1 MSELVLYDDAVA
13 RNFEPFALTRPIC
26 EMRAGAKLLRQRW
39 EHVLK
44 TRASGFVSSAH
55 LTTFEE
61 SGTPPGVPMN
71 GIIRKGSIVANSRF
85 APVLQ
90 PVASGDVWSSSGR
103 AAAVLLPRDFHIKE
117 LKDGRVALE
126 DLAKPD
132 GKRVEVTGV
141 WIDQVWDFLVYLNHQ
156 LMADIEVLAK
166 VAKKAELL
174 SVKGPHSVFVEDG
187 TTIEPHVFFDCSGG
201 AVLIRRG
208 ATILANTRIAGPC
221 VIGVESVVGVDKIS
235 GCSIGDHCKVHG
247 ELSGSIL
254 LGHSNKAHDGFVGNS
269 YLGRWV
275 NLGAG
280 TITSNLKNT
289 YGNVSLWTPLGERD
303 TGMQFLGTL
312 FGDHAKTGIGATLTT
327 GSVIGAGANIFGN
340 VTAPKVVPPFA
351 WGDEPPYS
359 TYQLAK
365 FLDVARRMMSRRH
378 VELTEKLSKVLSAAH
393 AKRWKVKPKTPAKGS
408 K

>member
-1 MSELVLYDDAVA
+1 VSDLVLYDDAVA
-13 RNFEPFALTRPIC
+13 RHFEPFALTRPIG

-55 LTTFEE
+55 LATFEE
-61 SGTPPGVPMN
+61 SGTPPGVAV
-71 GIIRKGSIVANSRF
+71 GGVIRKGTIFANSRF

-90 PVASGDVWSSSGR
+90 PVAAGDVWSSSGR
-103 AAAVLLPRDFHIKE
+103 VAAVLLTRDVTVKE

-126 DLAKPD
+126 EFATTG
-132 GKRVEVTGV
+132 GKRIEVTGV
-141 WIDQVWDFLVYLNHQ
+141 WMDQVWDFLLHLNHQ
-156 LMADIEVLAK
+156 LALDIEVLSKNAR
-166 VAKKAELL
+166 KAELL
-174 SVKGPHSVFVEDG
+174 SVNGPHSVYVEDG
-187 TTIEPHVFFDCSGG
+187 TTVEPHVFFDCSAG

-208 ATILANTRIAGPC
+208 ATVLANTRIAGPC
-221 VIGVESVVGVDKIS
+221 VIGVESVVGTDKIS

-247 ELSGSIL
+247 ELSASIL

-269 YLGRWV
+269 YFGRWV

-303 TGMQFLGTL
+303 TGMQFVGTL

-327 GSVIGAGANIFGN
+327 GSVIGAGANVFGN

-351 WGDEPPYS
+351 WGDQPPYA
-359 TYQLAK
+359 TFQLAK
-365 FLDVARRMMSRRH
+365 FLEVARRMMSRRH
-378 VELTEKLSKVLSAAH
+378 VELTKKMAAVLTAAH
-393 AKRWKVKPKTPAKGS
+393 AKRWKVKADKPRKGS
-408 K
+408 R

>member
-55 LTTFEE
+55 LATFLEP
-61 SGTPPGVPMN
+61 GTPPGIMPN
-71 GIIRKGSIVANSRF
+71 GILRKGSIVANSRF

-90 PVASGDVWSSSGR
+90 PVAAGDVWSSSGR
-103 AAAVLLPRDFHIKE
+103 VVAVLLEDDVPVKD

-126 DLAKPD
+126 DFVTG

-156 LMADIEVLAK
+156 LASDIEVLSK
-166 VAKKAELL
+166 GAKKAELL
-174 SVKGPHSVFVEDG
+174 SVKGPHSVFIEDG
-187 TTIEPHVFFDCSGG
+187 TTVEPHVFFDCSAG

-221 VIGVESVVGVDKIS
+221 VIGVESTVGVDKIS

-247 ELSGSIL
+247 ELSASIL

-269 YLGRWV
+269 YFGRWV

-303 TGMQFLGTL
+303 TGMQFVGTF

-365 FLDVARRMMSRRH
+365 FLEVARRVMSRRH
-378 VELTEKLSKVLSAAH
+378 VELTAKQAQVLSAAH
-393 AKRWKVKPKTPAKGS
+393 AKRWKLKAEKPRKGS
-408 K
+408 R

>member
-1 MSELVLYDDAVA
+1 VSELVLYDDAVA

-44 TRASGFVSSAH
+44 TRASGFVSSEH
-55 LTTFEE
+55 LATFLEP
-61 SGTPPGVPMN
+61 GTPPGVLPT
-71 GIIRKGSIVANSRF
+71 GVLRKGSIVANSRF

-90 PVASGDVWSSSGR
+90 PVAAGDVWSSSGR
-103 AAAVLLPRDFHIKE
+103 VVAVLLKDDVPVKD
-117 LKDGRVALE
+117 LKDGRVTLE
-126 DLAKPD
+126 DFAS
-132 GKRVEVTGV
+132 GSKRVEVTGV

-156 LMADIEVLAK
+156 LASDIEVLSK
-166 VAKKAELL
+166 GAKKAELL
-174 SVKGPHSVFVEDG
+174 SVKGPHSVFIEDG
-187 TTIEPHVFFDCSGG
+187 TTVEPHVFFDCSAG

-221 VIGVESVVGVDKIS
+221 VIGVESIVGVDKIS
-235 GCSIGDHCKVHG
+235 GSSIGDHCKVHG
-247 ELSGSIL
+247 ELSASIL
-254 LGHSNKAHDGFVGNS
+254 LGHANKSHDGFVGNS
-269 YLGRWV
+269 YFGRWV

-303 TGMQFLGTL
+303 TGMQFVGTL

-327 GSVIGAGANIFGN
+327 GTVIGAGANIFGN

-351 WGDEPPYS
+351 WGDQPPYS

-365 FLDVARRMMSRRH
+365 FLDVAKRVMSRRH
-378 VELTEKLSKVLSAAH
+378 VELTAKQAQVLSAAH
-393 AKRWKVKPKTPAKGS
+393 AKRWKLKAEKPRKGS